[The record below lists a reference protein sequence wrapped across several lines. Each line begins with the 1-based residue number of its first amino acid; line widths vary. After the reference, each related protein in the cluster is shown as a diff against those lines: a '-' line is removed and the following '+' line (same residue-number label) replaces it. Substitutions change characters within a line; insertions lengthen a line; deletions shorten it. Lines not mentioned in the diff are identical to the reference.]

1 MVPSLVHA
9 TLMVAGKSTSRI
21 HAVTFAAAPRIK
33 SLGACEIIIDSL
45 TSYPILH
52 TMKAIPAAINR
63 AMSCAPI
70 RKRTMA
76 DVDLTPKPL
85 PVRRKR
91 KLELANTSSPR
102 LFNFFA

>member
-1 MVPSLVHA
+1 
-9 TLMVAGKSTSRI
+9 
-21 HAVTFAAAPRIK
+21 
-33 SLGACEIIIDSL
+33 
-45 TSYPILH
+45 
-52 TMKAIPAAINR
+52 MKAIPAAINR

-76 DVDLTPKPL
+76 DVDLTPKHL

-91 KLELANTSSPR
+91 KPQFANASSPR

>member
-1 MVPSLVHA
+1 
-9 TLMVAGKSTSRI
+9 
-21 HAVTFAAAPRIK
+21 
-33 SLGACEIIIDSL
+33 
-45 TSYPILH
+45 
-52 TMKAIPAAINR
+52 MKAIPAAINR

-91 KLELANTSSPR
+91 IGAHDMAR
-102 LFNFFA
+102 LIAAGIAFMVLV

>member
-1 MVPSLVHA
+1 
-9 TLMVAGKSTSRI
+9 
-21 HAVTFAAAPRIK
+21 
-33 SLGACEIIIDSL
+33 
-45 TSYPILH
+45 
-52 TMKAIPAAINR
+52 MKAIPATINR

>member
-1 MVPSLVHA
+1 
-9 TLMVAGKSTSRI
+9 
-21 HAVTFAAAPRIK
+21 
-33 SLGACEIIIDSL
+33 
-45 TSYPILH
+45 
-52 TMKAIPAAINR
+52 MKAIPAAINR

-91 KLELANTSSPR
+91 KPELANASSPR